1 MLVKEFIERYYVD
14 RKSTHSVK
22 WDGLSETYT
31 KSDLL
36 PLWVADMDFKVP
48 EKVQEKLAERVN
60 HGVFGYSLVEDE
72 YYEAFINWQKKRHNI
87 DLKQEWVRFTTGVVN
102 SFNYLIQSFTQPEE
116 SVLILAP
123 VYYPFFDAVKNNNRQ
138 LVVSNLVNT
147 DGYYTVDLEDF
158 EKKIVEN
165 QVKVFLHCSP
175 HNPVGRVWSQEELLA
190 LFTICQKHQVKII
203 SDEIHQDF
211 IQPGRSFLSA
221 LSISEE
227 FLEDLFVLS
236 APSKTFNLASLLH
249 SHVIIPNENHRQT
262 FDDYLDKGIGSSVS
276 VMGMI
281 ATEAAYTYGEDWVD
295 DLINVIEHNF
305 ETMKSILEKELPHVI
320 ITNKEATYL
329 AWIDLSYYLEK
340 EELVD
345 MMENKVGIAIDYGE
359 WFDTHSATCIRI
371 NLATKTENI
380 EVAMNKL
387 VKVLKNK

>member
-1 MLVKEFIERYYVD
+1 
-14 RKSTHSVK
+14 
-22 WDGLSETYT
+22 
-31 KSDLL
+31 
-36 PLWVADMDFKVP
+36 
-48 EKVQEKLAERVN
+48 
-60 HGVFGYSLVEDE
+60 
-72 YYEAFINWQKKRHNI
+72 
-87 DLKQEWVRFTTGVVN
+87 
-102 SFNYLIQSFTQPEE
+102 
-116 SVLILAP
+116 
-123 VYYPFFDAVKNNNRQ
+123 
-138 LVVSNLVNT
+138 
-147 DGYYTVDLEDF
+147 
-158 EKKIVEN
+158 
-165 QVKVFLHCSP
+165 
-175 HNPVGRVWSQEELLA
+175 
-190 LFTICQKHQVKII
+190 
-203 SDEIHQDF
+203 QDF